1 MMEENK
7 LAALARSP
15 TPEELEN
22 LKHEFNYAPPPEDPG
37 SIRMTCHLAGFIF
50 LSLFIITFDF
60 ANISIVVVMIRLL
73 LERVDDNR
81 TRVSVL
87 SNSDPKVQLPYWVI
101 NFATKNLAHRIF
113 SVNPFPLVFPPFSFF
128 SKFFI

>member
-1 MMEENK
+1 MRN
-7 LAALARSP
+7 
-15 TPEELEN
+15 
-22 LKHEFNYAPPPEDPG
+22 
-37 SIRMTCHLAGFIF
+37 
-50 LSLFIITFDF
+50 
-60 ANISIVVVMIRLL
+60 RLL

-113 SVNPFPLVFPPFSFF
+113 SFLRAQAANLDDDYKKRIASNA
-128 SKFFI
+128 SYERIRQKIKKDD